1 MVKITT
7 IHTLLT
13 VSFVINQ
20 NFSAAYLK
28 ISKKVVEY
36 TLGIYFYPFGDFGN
50 FPVPT

>member
-20 NFSAAYLK
+20 NFSIAYLK

-36 TLGIYFYPFGDFGN
+36 TLGINDYL
-50 FPVPT
+50 TA